1 MEASSKRRF
10 ENFNGD
16 EKYLMDFLKFALMR
30 VYMDYKHG
38 HAPSAAEVWG
48 MIENG
53 QAKGCL
59 ACAMSSEGGNCASE
73 RGCVAQHGDVA
84 LKEKMRHL
92 LSFSRAKVKL
102 LEDVKN
108 DGTYPYLALVRL

>member
-1 MEASSKRRF
+1 MKTLEAFYRLKTAEDYFEFFSIEYDKNIVAIKRFHIMKEYGTLIKKGF

-16 EKYLMDFLKFALMR
+16 EKYLMDFLKFALIR

-53 QAKGCL
+53 EAKGCL
-59 ACAMSSEGGNCASE
+59 ACALSKGGC
-73 RGCVAQHGDVA
+73 
-84 LKEKMRHL
+84 
-92 LSFSRAKVKL
+92 
-102 LEDVKN
+102 
-108 DGTYPYLALVRL
+108 DG

>member
-1 MEASSKRRF
+1 MKTLDDFYQLKNAEDYFDFFGVAYDKHIVSVKRFHMMKEYGTLIKKAF

-59 ACAMSSEGGNCASE
+59 ACAMSSEGGNCA
-73 RGCVAQHGDVA
+73 C
-84 LKEKMRHL
+84 
-92 LSFSRAKVKL
+92 
-102 LEDVKN
+102 
-108 DGTYPYLALVRL
+108 